1 MPLSTLLIAAS
12 LGIMDTPKSFA
23 DDVRFLSK
31 YKSTIVLRQGNA
43 AVAVVADYQGRVMT
57 STVDAA
63 KGVGNGWINY
73 EHIASGKLVPHMNAF
88 GGEERFWLGPEGGQ
102 FSVFFKGGDPFNL
115 EHWQTPPLIDT
126 VSYPV
131 ASKSASQVTFKKSAS
146 LQNYWGTTFNMDIT
160 RKVQMLNSSA
170 VTKALGFAPGSGVKV
185 AAYETVNTLKN
196 TGSDAWKKDTGLLSI
211 WILAMLKHSS
221 TTTVVVPYN
230 AGDESTMGPIVNDT
244 YFGKVP
250 DDRISVSDKA
260 VYFKADGQFRSKIGL
275 NPHRSKGVIGS
286 YDPVRGM
293 LTVAQYT
300 QKKGVTDY
308 VNSMW
313 ELQADPYGGDVVNSY
328 NDGPPAPGKKP
339 LGPFYEIESSSAA
352 AALQP
357 GGSITHVHRTMHFI
371 GSKADLDKIA
381 RKTLGV
387 GCDEIANGLK

>member
-12 LGIMDTPKSFA
+12 LGVMDTPKTFA

-31 YKSTIVLRQGNA
+31 YKKTIVLRQGKA
-43 AVAVVADYQGRVMT
+43 AVAVVPDYQGRVMT
-57 STVDAA
+57 STVDAGS
-63 KGVGNGWINY
+63 GVGNGWINY

-88 GGEERFWLGPEGGQ
+88 GGEERFWMGPEGGQ
-102 FSVFFKGGDPFNL
+102 FSIFFKGGAPFNL
-115 EHWQTPPLIDT
+115 ENWQTPPLIDT

-131 ASKSASQVTFKKSAS
+131 ASKSSSQVTFKKHA
-146 LQNYWGTTFNMDIT
+146 QITNYWGTTFSMDIT
-160 RKVQMLNSSA
+160 RKVEMLDSA
-170 VTKALGFAPGSGVKV
+170 AVAKALGFSPSGVKV
-185 AAYETVNTLKN
+185 AAYQTVNTLTN

-211 WILAMLKHSS
+211 WILAMLKHSP
-221 TTTVVVPYN
+221 TTNVVVPYN
-230 AGDESTMGPIVNDT
+230 AGDESTMGPVVNDT

-250 DDRISVSDKA
+250 ADRLKVTDKA
-260 VYFKADGQFRSKIGL
+260 VYFKADGKYRSKIGL
-275 NPHRSKGVIGS
+275 NPMRSKGVIGS
-286 YDPVRGM
+286 YDPVSGL

-313 ELQADPYGGDVVNSY
+313 EIQDKPFGGDVVNSY

-352 AALQP
+352 AALAP

-371 GSKADLDKIA
+371 GKKADLDKIA
-381 RKTLGV
+381 RKMFGV
-387 GCDEIANGLK
+387 GCDDIANGLK